1 MVLMKQPVCSP
12 GTDPCACVWSEPS
25 GDLHQ
30 EAQPA
35 LHSRNG
41 CVWGWYRLL
50 EMGSN
55 LQLSLSWRG
64 AEAHWLELC
73 SGAGPRGGKCKEN
86 GASQLPE
93 KLGISW
99 LSEAGDRVF
108 TMATETGRYAEYTVV
123 SDDLVPRL
131 PDSLDYKQEAAI
143 GIPYFIA
150 CRALFHKAQQYSSME
165 TAAGWGWQRGRWPW
179 V

>member
-55 LQLSLSWRG
+55 LQ
-64 AEAHWLELC
+64 
-73 SGAGPRGGKCKEN
+73 
-86 GASQLPE
+86 
-93 KLGISW
+93 
-99 LSEAGDRVF
+99 AGDRVF